1 MSQVQPQVHR
11 SRTRHSVLTLAA
23 AIAITAGLSLPAAA
37 DDVDDAPIVLPEN
50 PGLVVQGLFKGKKN
64 DAAQDLSGI
73 ACRPPAANGVLQCL
87 VVNDEGVAVQP
98 LVIDQGRLMPG
109 EPRNLM
115 DADSP
120 KAGAQ
125 PKIDCPKKGAEEFK
139 EFDGEGVAF
148 APGPAAGDGFFYVV
162 GSHGCSRKKDE
173 FRLASFLL
181 ARLPIDSAGQLGK
194 AELTWRVSE
203 ALSRTPPAINGRI
216 GKSLTKDDGLN
227 IEGIAAIGDRLLFGL
242 RAPSLDKKGYVV
254 SVSVAQLFAPG
265 TAAAVSEP
273 LVYELP
279 LGKDAGIRDLAA
291 LPDGKLLVLTGPTL
305 DQSSVPYALSAYD
318 PGTNRHRWLARLADI
333 HSGESRAKAE
343 AAVVLG
349 HADGA
354 LRVLILFDGIQN
366 GGPQEYR
373 LRY

>member
-1 MSQVQPQVHR
+1 MSQVHR
-11 SRTRHSVLTLAA
+11 SRTRHAVLALTA

-37 DDVDDAPIVLPEN
+37 DDVDDAPIVLPEK
-50 PGLVVQGLFKGKKN
+50 PGLVVQGFFKGKKN

-73 ACRPPAANGVLQCL
+73 ACRPPAANGALQCL
-87 VVNDEGVAVQP
+87 AVNDEGVVVQP
-98 LVIDQGRLMPG
+98 LVIDRGRLMPG
-109 EPRNLM
+109 EPQNLI

-120 KAGAQ
+120 KAAFGVR
-125 PKIDCPKKGAEEFK
+125 PKIDCPKKGSEDFK

-173 FRLASFLL
+173 FRLSSFLL
-181 ARLPIDSAGQLGK
+181 ARLPVDSAGKLGK
-194 AELTWRVSE
+194 VELTWRVSE
-203 ALSRTPPAINGRI
+203 AMNRTPPAIKGRI
-216 GKSLTKDDGLN
+216 GKSLTEDNGLN

-254 SVSVAQLFAPG
+254 SVSAAQLFAPG
-265 TAAAVSEP
+265 TGAAVSEP

-318 PGTNRHRWLARLADI
+318 PATNHHRWLARLVDM
-333 HSGESRAKAE
+333 HSGEGRAKAE
-343 AAVVLG
+343 AVVVLS
-349 HADGA
+349 HADEA
-354 LRVLILFDGIQN
+354 LRVLVLFDGIQN